1 MGADGGT
8 IPKRCELVRKKKK
21 KEKIERSY
29 EAATKWRTC
38 QLSQEPL
45 KKPIV
50 ACKLGRLYNKEAIL
64 EAKLNKTLST
74 NEATEHIHSLSDVKE
89 LKLVDNKAWK
99 NEGAEKGDV
108 YIDMNETPWICPIT
122 SLPMNGTS
130 AFFVNWL
137 CGCVFSEKAVNEL
150 KPDACLGCSGP
161 FKEEN
166 LIKLNPE
173 DELLNL
179 YKKRI
184 AVEIEEKKRKKM
196 EKKEE
201 TSGGKRKMG
210 EKPKEIAKKV
220 KKGEEVKSI
229 QNSKDLP
236 QSVKSIFT
244 TSEEAKQQP
253 RAHWVTHNPL
263 YY

>member
-50 ACKLGRLYNKEAIL
+50 ACKLGSKVVRDGGTIPKRCELVRKKKKKEKIERSYEAATKWRTCQLSQEPLKKPVVACKLGRLYNKEAIL

-74 NEATEHIHSLSDVKE
+74 NQATEHIHSLSDVKE
-89 LKLVDNKAWK
+89 LKLVDNKDWK

-150 KPDACLGCSGP
+150 KPDACLAIRKPLGSLDSFIFYFPGCSGP

-173 DELLNL
+173 DELLDL
-179 YKKRI
+179 Y
-184 AVEIEEKKRKKM
+184 
-196 EKKEE
+196 
-201 TSGGKRKMG
+201 
-210 EKPKEIAKKV
+210 
-220 KKGEEVKSI
+220 
-229 QNSKDLP
+229 
-236 QSVKSIFT
+236 
-244 TSEEAKQQP
+244 
-253 RAHWVTHNPL
+253 
-263 YY
+263 